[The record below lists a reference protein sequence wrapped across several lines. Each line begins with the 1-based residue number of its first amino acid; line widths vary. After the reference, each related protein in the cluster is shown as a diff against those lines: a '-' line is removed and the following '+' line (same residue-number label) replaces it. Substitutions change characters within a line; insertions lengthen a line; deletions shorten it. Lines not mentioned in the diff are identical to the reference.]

1 MSSVVDGGGGGS
13 SRDVGEP
20 TSAGSGDEVC
30 GSCGTADGSPWRSLP
45 ASSAMPSA
53 VIGGFN
59 WTQPAHRHH
68 VSKGR
73 RFESG
78 YLTMNSVRCE
88 FERMVLKGIDE
99 SYRRRVFSVRNWFL
113 NLRFGY

>member
-1 MSSVVDGGGGGS
+1 MIGAYRLEIAWGQGPAYVATIGG
-13 SRDVGEP
+13 
-20 TSAGSGDEVC
+20 A
-30 GSCGTADGSPWRSLP
+30 LP
-45 ASSAMPSA
+45 LATCLRWTVPSA

-73 RFESG
+73 RFESE

-99 SYRRRVFSVRNWFL
+99 SYRRRVFLVRNWFL
-113 NLRFGY
+113 NLRLG